1 MTAVGQIGRHTATFA
16 RQRDRS
22 LTECGGRAL
31 APAYGKKED
40 RKMTYFE
47 PTELART
54 LAGNGHA
61 DGLLSVL
68 EEIQSRYRYLP
79 REAMILVSERLGV
92 PLSQTY
98 SVATFYHA
106 FTLKPRGKYLIRVC
120 LGTACH
126 VRGSGRVLEKVS
138 KLLNVEPGETTPDG
152 LFTLETVNCLG
163 ACALG
168 PIMVV
173 ENEYFGHMN
182 ASRVDAAVM
191 KYTEAER
198 QEQLQ

>member
-1 MTAVGQIGRHTATFA
+1 MT
-16 RQRDRS
+16 DLEPS
-22 LTECGGRAL
+22 ELLKMLTE
-31 APAYGKKED
+31 
-40 RKMTYFE
+40 T
-47 PTELART
+47 
-54 LAGNGHA
+54 GHGDSLIA
-61 DGLLSVL
+61 VL
-68 EEIQSRYRYLP
+68 EAIQSRCRYLP
-79 REAMILVSERLGV
+79 REAMVLASEQLRV

-106 FTLKPRGKYLIRVC
+106 FSLKPRGKYLIRVC

-126 VRGSGRVLEKVS
+126 VRGSRRVLEKVS
-138 KLLNVEPGETTPDG
+138 QLLHIKPGETTADR

-182 ASRVDAAVM
+182 PVRVDNVLD
-191 KYTEAER
+191 KYENLEDHRRAE
-198 QEQLQ
+198 